1 MQGNILKQIT
11 GTSLGPAGYAPQ
23 KPIHGTSLGSTGY
36 VTSSLNPTP
45 TIFGAGAGPTYAE
58 TSFKA
63 ASSYVPPLTRQP
75 LPTLDFA
82 GGGTVPGGIG
92 PSPVIPPPPTG
103 YFDYQGSVTY
113 FDVDIF
119 GIEYYVT
126 Q

>member
-11 GTSLGPAGYAPQ
+11 GTSLGPTEYAPQ

-36 VTSSLNPTP
+36 VSSSLNPMP
-45 TIFGAGAGPTYAE
+45 TVYGAGEGPTYAE

-63 ASSYVPPLTRQP
+63 ASSYRPPLTRQP
-75 LPTLDFA
+75 VPSLGFA

-92 PSPVIPPPPTG
+92 PAPVPPAPVVG
-103 YFDYQGSVTY
+103 YFDYQNGITY
-113 FDVDIF
+113 FDIDIF
-119 GIEYYVT
+119 GVEYYVT